1 MAISSSFRS
10 PLLRDIIETWGFRE
24 DINVIVLDKDSDGDV
39 DNNDA
44 DNANDVNNANDFN
57 DNNDKDGN
65 DDKGISALGLDRDMG
80 FSRKLP
86 NQTSTYQIFKMA
98 INQ

>member
-1 MAISSSFRS
+1 MTRVSQ
-10 PLLRDIIETWGFRE
+10 LWDLIEIWGFRE
-24 DINVIVLDKDSDGDV
+24 DIV
-39 DNNDA
+39 
-44 DNANDVNNANDFN
+44 ANDD
-57 DNNDKDGN
+57 DNNDKDSN
-65 DDKGISALGLDRDMG
+65 DDKGTSALGLDRDME